1 MVLPEVISKEPLGP
15 VVRQGDDQWFNIV
28 KWSLFT
34 MVNGEELGVT
44 SANIKASLNSKDP
57 NVRRLLGLE
66 GPKGNGLGL
75 DDDWSRRILE
85 QVGNYEEVFERNV
98 GSGSPLKIARGLNAL
113 WHDGG
118 ILYAPPFR

>member
-1 MVLPEVISKEPLGP
+1 
-15 VVRQGDDQWFNIV
+15 
-28 KWSLFT
+28 

-44 SANIKASLNSKDP
+44 SANIRASLNSKDP

-98 GSGSPLKIARGLNAL
+98 GSGSPLKISRGLNAL
-113 WHDGG
+113 WNDGG